1 MATRQSTGSLTFIEQ
16 ARRTQLI
23 EVTIA
28 MVAEHGYSGT
38 SLSRIA
44 GGAGITKAAVLY
56 HFPTK
61 DAVVDAAYQ
70 HVLTALVTRL
80 ADAVESAD
88 PAHGP
93 AVYVRT
99 MIAHLHEFP
108 EHTRILTEALTN
120 AAAQEQDTSPRWKG
134 LAQIMA
140 TARVARG
147 LNGDADLRTLA
158 VVVGGAIDAI
168 VAERLTDPSYDTI
181 AAGEELVA
189 VLEGALFA

>member
-16 ARRTQLI
+16 ARRAQLI

-80 ADAVESAD
+80 AGAVEAAD
-88 PAHGP
+88 LAHGP

-108 EHTRILTEALTN
+108 EHTRMLTEALTN
-120 AAAQEQDTSPRWKG
+120 AATQEQDTSARWQG

-140 TARVARG
+140 AARVARG
-147 LNGDADLRTLA
+147 LDGDADLRTLA
-158 VVVGGAIDAI
+158 IVVGGAIDAI
-168 VAERLTDPSYDTI
+168 IGERLRDPSYDT
-181 AAGEELVA
+181 
-189 VLEGALFA
+189 

>member
-1 MATRQSTGSLTFIEQ
+1 MARRKSTGSPTFIEQ

-44 GGAGITKAAVLY
+44 GGAAITKAAVLY

-70 HVLTALVTRL
+70 HVLATLVTRITG
-80 ADAVESAD
+80 AVEAAD

-108 EHTRILTEALTN
+108 EHTRMLTEALTSG
-120 AAAQEQDTSPRWKG
+120 ATPEQDTSRRWQG

-140 TARVARG
+140 AARAARG
-147 LNGDADLRTLA
+147 LGGGTDLRTLA
-158 VVVGGAIDAI
+158 IVVGGAIDAI
-168 VAERLTDPSYDTI
+168 IGERLRDPSYDTI
-181 AAGEELVA
+181 AAGEELVT